1 MSATDPYVVALAP
14 HVHAFV
20 QPDGGWCLNNAG
32 FIGDTDESLL
42 VDTAATERRARLL
55 REAVLAEGLPLPR
68 TVVSTHHHGDHTY
81 GNGVFLPEA
90 RIVGHENCRS
100 EQLAAG
106 HQLHLLW
113 PQTDFG
119 QVDILPPSVTYRERL
134 TLYVAAPVRTL
145 ARKPRSVGFEESAAL
160 PLVGLTA
167 YQALHQP
174 LAVGPG
180 DTVLV
185 HAAAGG
191 VGSMGVQ
198 IARHLGC
205 RVIGAAR
212 EAGLERVAELGAEP
226 VVYDEATFAD
236 QVRTLAP
243 QGVDAVL
250 DTIGGPFLR
259 ISAGLLAAGGRLASI
274 ADGEVLALG
283 GRYFWVRPDP
293 VDLAALADL
302 VDDGVLSV
310 RVARAF
316 PLEQAADAQRANAAG
331 GLNGK
336 VVVTVP

>member
-1 MSATDPYVVALAP
+1 MKAISYRRYGGPEVLEYGELPDPKIG
-14 HVHAFV
+14 
-20 QPDGGWCLNNAG
+20 PD
-32 FIGDTDESLL
+32 
-42 VDTAATERRARLL
+42 
-55 REAVLAEGLPLPR
+55 AVLVKVRAAAVNPVDWKCQAGYLDGMVDAVFPVIPGWDVSGVVVRPGVSVTEFAEGDEVMGYVR
-68 TVVSTHHHGDHTY
+68 ED
-81 GNGVFLPEA
+81 FLSRGTFAE
-90 RIVGHENCRS
+90 
-100 EQLAAG
+100 
-106 HQLHLLW
+106 
-113 PQTDFG
+113 
-119 QVDILPPSVTYRERL
+119 
-134 TLYVAAPVRTL
+134 YVAAPVRTL

-226 VVYDEATFAD
+226 VVYDEATFAE

-310 RVARAF
+310 RVARTF

>member
-1 MSATDPYVVALAP
+1 MKAISYRRYGGPEVLEYAELPDPKIG
-14 HVHAFV
+14 
-20 QPDGGWCLNNAG
+20 PD
-32 FIGDTDESLL
+32 
-42 VDTAATERRARLL
+42 
-55 REAVLAEGLPLPR
+55 AVLVEVRAAAVNPVDWKCQAGYLDGMMDAVFPVIPGWDVSGVVVRPGVSVTEFAEGDEVMGYVR
-68 TVVSTHHHGDHTY
+68 ED
-81 GNGVFLPEA
+81 FLSRGTFAE
-90 RIVGHENCRS
+90 
-100 EQLAAG
+100 
-106 HQLHLLW
+106 
-113 PQTDFG
+113 
-119 QVDILPPSVTYRERL
+119 
-134 TLYVAAPVRTL
+134 YVAAPVRTL

-226 VVYDEATFAD
+226 VVYDEATFAE

-310 RVARAF
+310 RVARTF

>member
-1 MSATDPYVVALAP
+1 MKAISYRRYGGPEVLEYGELPDPKIG
-14 HVHAFV
+14 
-20 QPDGGWCLNNAG
+20 PD
-32 FIGDTDESLL
+32 
-42 VDTAATERRARLL
+42 
-55 REAVLAEGLPLPR
+55 AVLVRVRAAAVNPVDWKCQAGYLDGMMDAVFPVIPGWDVSGVVVRPGVSVTEFAEGDEVMGYVR
-68 TVVSTHHHGDHTY
+68 ED
-81 GNGVFLPEA
+81 FLSRGTFAE
-90 RIVGHENCRS
+90 
-100 EQLAAG
+100 
-106 HQLHLLW
+106 
-113 PQTDFG
+113 
-119 QVDILPPSVTYRERL
+119 
-134 TLYVAAPVRTL
+134 YVAAPVRTL

-226 VVYDEATFAD
+226 VVYDEGTFAD

-259 ISAGLLAAGGRLASI
+259 ISAGLLATGGRLASI

-302 VDDGVLSV
+302 VDEGVLSV
-310 RVARAF
+310 RVARTF

>member
-1 MSATDPYVVALAP
+1 MKAISYRRYGGPEVLEYGELPDPKIG
-14 HVHAFV
+14 
-20 QPDGGWCLNNAG
+20 PD
-32 FIGDTDESLL
+32 
-42 VDTAATERRARLL
+42 
-55 REAVLAEGLPLPR
+55 AVLVKVRAAAVNPVDWKCQAGYLDGMMDAVFPVIPGWDVSGVVVRPGVSVTEFAEGDEVMGYVR
-68 TVVSTHHHGDHTY
+68 ED
-81 GNGVFLPEA
+81 FLSRGTFAE
-90 RIVGHENCRS
+90 
-100 EQLAAG
+100 
-106 HQLHLLW
+106 
-113 PQTDFG
+113 
-119 QVDILPPSVTYRERL
+119 
-134 TLYVAAPVRTL
+134 YVAAPVRTL

-226 VVYDEATFAD
+226 VVYDEATFAE

-310 RVARAF
+310 RVARTF